1 MLQDFLIKNSQINYE
16 YSQKCYFILLFIIH
30 FWKIHHKWIL
40 RALMPF
46 TPINAK
52 NLNFQK
58 RLANISRKTSN
69 NNKFSKICIIFVEKI
84 LQTHF
89 KNCLKLYFLIFWKFL
104 KPPSPRGS
112 VPPDHLRAT
121 PNSETWS
128 PEKIPA
134 GTIAHV
140 SKNMH
145 KLGEKRYYL
154 KA

>member
-89 KNCLKLYFLIFWKFL
+89 KNCLKLYFSFFENFWNLHHPGALFLQTIYVQPPIVKHDPPKKFL
-104 KPPSPRGS
+104 QALLLMS
-112 VPPDHLRAT
+112 VKTCTSL
-121 PNSETWS
+121 
-128 PEKIPA
+128 EKSGI
-134 GTIAHV
+134 I
-140 SKNMH
+140 
-145 KLGEKRYYL
+145 
-154 KA
+154 